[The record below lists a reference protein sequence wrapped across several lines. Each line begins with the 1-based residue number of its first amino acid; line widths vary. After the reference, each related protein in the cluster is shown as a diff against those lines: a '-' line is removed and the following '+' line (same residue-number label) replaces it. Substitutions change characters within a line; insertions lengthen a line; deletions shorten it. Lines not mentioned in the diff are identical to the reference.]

1 MALLPVSLVPVRF
14 IGIRPLQRIRPSYL
28 SPSTSKS
35 PFILSVRDTIP
46 FTSSLTVRLSR
57 PSLLATLSLM
67 SNFVDWIR
75 LPWDLPLSIFIGNV
89 TISDTVLTGL
99 FLLVTILLLQEV
111 FLFLFFFL
119 KKKGEEEDSAL
130 AEIMF

>member
-1 MALLPVSLVPVRF
+1 MALLPISLAPVRL
-14 IGIRPLQRIRPSYL
+14 IGIRPLQRIHPSYL

-35 PFILSVRDTIP
+35 PFVLSVRDMIP

-57 PSLLATLSLM
+57 LSLLATLSLM

-111 FLFLFFFL
+111 FIYIYIYIYFKR
-119 KKKGEEEDSAL
+119 KKKIL
-130 AEIMF
+130 LLLK